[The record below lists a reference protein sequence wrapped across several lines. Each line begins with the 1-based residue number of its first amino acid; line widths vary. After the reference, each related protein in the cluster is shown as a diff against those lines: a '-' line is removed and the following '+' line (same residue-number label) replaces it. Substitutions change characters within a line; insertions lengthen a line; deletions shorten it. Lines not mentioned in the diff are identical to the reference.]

1 MRGCW
6 EASSRAEVK
15 VRLGKITKVYGHSSA
30 KSHFVEEGTEFLIN
44 LSIAFLVIA
53 DRSERLP
60 WLQSPVR
67 LLTQVQGRREP
78 VAQYKGKV
86 KWFNNAKGYGFIG
99 REDGPDVFV
108 HYSAIQLDGYK
119 TLKEGD
125 DVEFD
130 IVQGQKGPQADAV
143 IRLRDAA
150 HNAA

>member
-1 MRGCW
+1 M
-6 EASSRAEVK
+6 S
-15 VRLGKITKVYGHSSA
+15 
-30 KSHFVEEGTEFLIN
+30 
-44 LSIAFLVIA
+44 VIVGRVGWLPQRPH
-53 DRSERLP
+53 RSPTPKRQER
-60 WLQSPVR
+60 Q
-67 LLTQVQGRREP
+67 TP

-99 REDGPDVFV
+99 RDDGPDVFV

-143 IRLRDAA
+143 IRQRDAA
-150 HNAA
+150 THNAA